1 MKRLFICSTYYHT
14 LITCI
19 KAMSGI
25 QTEIAVTD
33 YIPEAE
39 GLSERLQ
46 KSGLF
51 GKVMLLHTPREY
63 KPANAFDKLF
73 FLHSRNRSLVSRQLT
88 VDLSGYDEINIFHD
102 DTWFA
107 RYLKDARIPYV
118 LIEDALDSFKSIDQS
133 VFGYMTKNGPKQW
146 IKKLLGYGYVFVD
159 QCPCVQSIEVNSAD
173 GLDFSCEVKEVPRKP
188 MFDSLS
194 EADRKKLADIFL
206 PDVHDESALHGTLI
220 LTQPFA
226 DDGLMSLERQKE
238 IFAGLSRSYPDAVI
252 KPHPRDI
259 ADYSDLGCPMLPKN
273 VPFEVI
279 EMCCSPHYSLA
290 VSVSST
296 AVNGLRCAD
305 EKLLLGMDHIK

>member
-1 MKRLFICSTYYHT
+1 
-14 LITCI
+14 
-19 KAMSGI
+19 MSVNDPDDPFG
-25 QTEIAVTD
+25 
-33 YIPEAE
+33 
-39 GLSERLQ
+39 GLCYAQ
-46 KSGLF
+46 VVG
-51 GKVMLLHTPREY
+51 
-63 KPANAFDKLF
+63 D
-73 FLHSRNRSLVSRQLT
+73 
-88 VDLSGYDEINIFHD
+88 HD
-102 DTWFA
+102 DGVAHIIQFPEQFQYFSAAGLIQSTG
-107 RYLKDARIPYV
+107 RLVRQNDIRI
-118 LIEDALDSFKSIDQS
+118 
-133 VFGYMTKNGPKQW
+133 
-146 IKKLLGYGYVFVD
+146 VD

-238 IFAGLSRSYPDAVI
+238 IFAVLSRSYPDAVI

-305 EKLLLGMDHIK
+305 EKLQLGMDHIK